1 VFLSLFDP
9 LLAIAAGAGIALGLG
24 GTALWT
30 HRSQL
35 IHAVQRLLQA
45 LREPRRVHRRLPMVF
60 VGGPIVLAGGIC
72 VRVLYESA
80 VWDAVTAVLTG
91 VILGGLTWLLRVRRR
106 QAIHESVWRRVW
118 RVVRLVL
125 LLLLIGIDGLFLVA
139 IVFAVAEAS
148 LPIAVA
154 AIVLAAIGVAGALV
168 SSRVSR
174 AGTSPTGGTSD
185 VASPAP
191 ERTQWRRP
199 DERVARIKAF
209 HGARL
214 LLHPTTMPPRML
226 LAFAAPWSLTARTL
240 GNPRLASPGALDRPQ
255 LRRIEIPAAGGVGT
269 VRAIARCFGELAT
282 GARTLGLTDAP

>member
-1 VFLSLFDP
+1 MAYVIGAVVLVLVFLSLFDP

-174 AGTSPTGGTSD
+174 AGTSPTGGTTWPVPRRSAPNGGD
-185 VASPAP
+185 LTSGSPAS
-191 ERTQWRRP
+191 RP
-199 DERVARIKAF
+199 SMGR
-209 HGARL
+209 GCCC
-214 LLHPTTMPPRML
+214 TPR
-226 LAFAAPWSLTARTL
+226 PCRHECCW
-240 GNPRLASPGALDRPQ
+240 P
-255 LRRIEIPAAGGVGT
+255 LRRHG
-269 VRAIARCFGELAT
+269 R
-282 GARTLGLTDAP
+282 